1 MAMPHCDTRIAI
13 PKTGGLIVV
22 RDVKTFKRPY
32 TAPSFHVTDSNAVK
46 AKLEAELTSKDQH
59 ARQMLAA
66 IAKQLQ
72 ERNRPTPR
80 SLNLVP

>member
-1 MAMPHCDTRIAI
+1 
-13 PKTGGLIVV
+13 
-22 RDVKTFKRPY
+22 
-32 TAPSFHVTDSNAVK
+32 VTDINAVK

-72 ERNRPTPR
+72 EKNRPTPR

>member
-22 RDVKTFKRPY
+22 REVKTFKRPY

-46 AKLEAELTSKDQH
+46 AKLEAEPTSKDQH

-72 ERNRPTPR
+72 EKKSANSKVT
-80 SLNLVP
+80 

>member
-1 MAMPHCDTRIAI
+1 MVC
-13 PKTGGLIVV
+13 G
-22 RDVKTFKRPY
+22 VKTLKKPY
-32 TAPSFHVTDSNAVK
+32 SAPSFRVTDINTVK

-59 ARQMLAA
+59 ARQMLAM

-72 ERNRPTPR
+72 KKKSASDPR